1 MMVSFRY
8 KSIYVPQVDETDC
21 GAACLAMILKN
32 YRSRVSIAH
41 LRHIAKTNMEGTTAL
56 GLVKTAEK
64 FDMNVQ
70 AVKADM
76 SLFDMN
82 DIQYPFI
89 VHVIKE
95 GELLHYY
102 VVLKSTK
109 RKIIVADPDPTS
121 GIKKMSRKAFEKEW
135 TGITLFM
142 APKADFKPVK
152 EKKNN
157 LLSLFPY
164 MFKQKKLVRNIIL
177 AALLMTLISICSSY
191 FVQGLIDTYIPNG
204 TFTALSIL
212 TIGLLIAYV
221 FNSIFLY
228 GQQFLLNVL
237 GQRLSIDLNLQYI
250 RHIFELPMEFFTTR
264 KIGEI
269 TSRFSDASR
278 IIDALASTVI
288 SLFLDLSIVILIG
301 IILAVQ
307 NMTLFLITL
316 ASLPFYA
323 IVILGFSKRFEEL
336 NNDQM
341 ESNAIVSSS
350 IIEDIQ
356 GIETIKA
363 LNSEQVRYQKI
374 DSQFVDYLRK
384 AFKYSKTEAF
394 QTALKT
400 FIRLSLNVI
409 ILWVG
414 ASAVMHNKMS
424 IGELMAFNALL
435 SYFVD
440 PLQNIIN
447 LQPTLQAANVAQNR
461 LNEVYLVHSEF
472 KNKTSIN
479 NIHDLNGKII
489 FSHVNYRYGYGE
501 DVLKDINLTIN
512 DNEKITIVGMSGSGK
527 STLVKLLVDFFSP
540 IKGKVTLNNYSTKEI
555 NKHVLRSY
563 VNYVPQNP
571 YVFAGTIKENLLL
584 GSRSNI
590 TEKDIA
596 EACRIAEIK
605 NDIEKLPLGFNTQL
619 DENAK
624 ILSGGQKQRLTI
636 ARALLSSA
644 KVLIFD
650 EATSGLDTITE
661 KKVVDNLINL
671 RDKTII
677 FIAHRLAI
685 AERTDNIVVLNQ
697 GQIVEQGNHAELM
710 TKHGYY
716 YDLVK
721 S

>member
-1 MMVSFRY
+1 MV
-8 KSIYVPQVDETDC
+8 
-21 GAACLAMILKN
+21 
-32 YRSRVSIAH
+32 
-41 LRHIAKTNMEGTTAL
+41 
-56 GLVKTAEK
+56 
-64 FDMNVQ
+64 
-70 AVKADM
+70 
-76 SLFDMN
+76 
-82 DIQYPFI
+82 
-89 VHVIKE
+89 
-95 GELLHYY
+95 
-102 VVLKSTK
+102 
-109 RKIIVADPDPTS
+109 
-121 GIKKMSRKAFEKEW
+121 
-135 TGITLFM
+135 
-142 APKADFKPVK
+142 PKADFKPVK

-164 MFKQKKLVRNIIL
+164 MFKQKKLVRNIIV

-204 TFTALSIL
+204 TFTTLSIL
-212 TIGLLIAYV
+212 AIGLLIAYI

-264 KIGEI
+264 KTGEI

-288 SLFLDLSIVILIG
+288 SLFLDLSIVILMG

-316 ASLPFYA
+316 ASLPLYA
-323 IVILGFSKRFEEL
+323 IVILGFSKRFEKL

-341 ESNAIVSSS
+341 ESNAVVSSS

-363 LNSEQVRYQKI
+363 LNSEQVRYKKI

-394 QTALKT
+394 QIALKT

-414 ASAVMHNKMS
+414 ASVVMHNQMS

-461 LNEVYLVHSEF
+461 LNEVYLVKSEF
-472 KNKTSIN
+472 KDKTSVN
-479 NIHDLNGKII
+479 SIHDLNGKIV
-489 FSHVNYRYGYGE
+489 FSQVNYRYGYGE

-512 DNEKITIVGMSGSGK
+512 DNEKVTVVGMSGSGK

-540 IKGKVTLNNYSTKEI
+540 IKGKVTFNNYSTKEI

-563 VNYVPQNP
+563 VNYVPQTP

-590 TEKDIA
+590 TEEDII
-596 EACRIAEIK
+596 EACQIAEIK
-605 NDIEKLPLGFNTQL
+605 NDIEKLPLGFDTQL

-636 ARALLSSA
+636 ARALLSPA

-661 KKVVDNLINL
+661 KKVVDNLISL
-671 RDKTII
+671 KDKTVI

-697 GQIVEQGNHAELM
+697 GRIIEQGNHTELM
-710 TKHGYY
+710 AKHGYY

>member
-512 DNEKITIVGMSGSGK
+512 DNEKITVVGMSGSGK

>member
-1 MMVSFRY
+1 MVVSLRY
-8 KSIYVPQVDETDC
+8 KSIYVPQIDETDC

-32 YRSRVSIAH
+32 YHSRVSIAR
-41 LRHIAKTNMEGTTAL
+41 LRHIAKTNTEGTTAL

-76 SLFDMN
+76 SLFDIS

-89 VHVIKE
+89 VHVIKD
-95 GELLHYY
+95 GGILHYY

-121 GIKKMSRKAFEKEW
+121 GIKKMSRESFEKEW
-135 TGITLFM
+135 TGITLLM
-142 APKADFKPVK
+142 TPKVDFKPVK
-152 EKKNN
+152 EKKND

-204 TFTALSIL
+204 TFTTLSIL
-212 TIGLLIAYV
+212 AIGLLIAYV

-237 GQRLSIDLNLQYI
+237 GQRLSIDLNLRYI

-264 KIGEI
+264 KTGEI

-288 SLFLDLSIVILIG
+288 SLFLDLSIVILMG

-307 NMTLFLITL
+307 SMTLFFITL
-316 ASLPFYA
+316 ASLPFYI
-323 IVILGFSKRFEEL
+323 IVIFWFSKRFEKL

-341 ESNAIVSSS
+341 ESNAVVSSS

-384 AFKYSKTEAF
+384 SFKYNKTEAF
-394 QTALKT
+394 QTVLKS

-414 ASAVMHNKMS
+414 ASIVIHNQMS

-447 LQPTLQAANVAQNR
+447 LQPKLQAANVAQNR
-461 LNEVYLVHSEF
+461 LNEVYIVKSEF
-472 KNKTSIN
+472 KNKTSVNSIR
-479 NIHDLNGKII
+479 DLNGKIN

-540 IKGKVTLNNYSTKEI
+540 IKGKVTFNNYSTKEI

-563 VNYVPQNP
+563 VNYVPQTP
-571 YVFAGTIKENLLL
+571 YVFAGTIKENLIL

-590 TEKDIA
+590 TEEDID
-596 EACRIAEIK
+596 EACQIAEIK
-605 NDIEKLPLGFNTQL
+605 NDIEKLPLGLDTQL

-636 ARALLSSA
+636 ARALLSPS

-661 KKVVDNLINL
+661 KKVVDNLISL
-671 RDKTII
+671 KDKTVI
-677 FIAHRLAI
+677 FIAHRLAV
-685 AERTDNIVVLNQ
+685 AKRTDNIVVLNQ
-697 GQIVEQGNHAELM
+697 GKIVEQGNHDELIA
-710 TKHGYY
+710 KQGYY
-716 YDLVK
+716 YDLVR

>member
-1 MMVSFRY
+1 MVISLRY
-8 KSIYVPQVDETDC
+8 KSIYVPQIDETDC

-32 YRSRVSIAH
+32 YHSRVSIAH
-41 LRHIAKTNMEGTTAL
+41 LRHIAKTNTEGTTAL

-76 SLFDMN
+76 SLFDMS

-89 VHVIKE
+89 VHVIKD
-95 GELLHYY
+95 GGLLHYY

-109 RKIIVADPDPTS
+109 RKIIVADPDSTS

-142 APKADFKPVK
+142 VPKADFKPVK

-164 MFKQKKLVRNIIL
+164 MFKQKNLVRNIIV

-204 TFTALSIL
+204 TFTTLSIL
-212 TIGLLIAYV
+212 AIGLLIAYI

-264 KIGEI
+264 KTGEI

-288 SLFLDLSIVILIG
+288 SLFLDLSIVILMG

-316 ASLPFYA
+316 ASLPLYA
-323 IVILGFSKRFEEL
+323 IVILGFSKRFEKL

-341 ESNAIVSSS
+341 ESNAVVSSS

-363 LNSEQVRYQKI
+363 LNSEQVRYKKI

-394 QTALKT
+394 QIALKT

-414 ASAVMHNKMS
+414 ASVVMHNQMS

-461 LNEVYLVHSEF
+461 LNEVYLVKSEF
-472 KNKTSIN
+472 KDKTSVN
-479 NIHDLNGKII
+479 SIHDLNGKIV
-489 FSHVNYRYGYGE
+489 FSQVNYRYGYGE

-512 DNEKITIVGMSGSGK
+512 DNEKVTVVGMSGSGK

-540 IKGKVTLNNYSTKEI
+540 IKGKVTFNNYSTKEI

-563 VNYVPQNP
+563 VNYVPQTP

-590 TEKDIA
+590 TEEDII
-596 EACRIAEIK
+596 EACQIAEIK
-605 NDIEKLPLGFNTQL
+605 NDIEKLPLGFDTQL

-636 ARALLSSA
+636 ARALLSPA

-661 KKVVDNLINL
+661 KKVVDNLISL
-671 RDKTII
+671 KDKTVI

-697 GQIVEQGNHAELM
+697 GRIIEQGNHTELM
-710 TKHGYY
+710 AKHGYY

>member
-1 MMVSFRY
+1 MVISLRY
-8 KSIYVPQVDETDC
+8 KSIYVPQIDETDC

-32 YRSRVSIAH
+32 YHSRVSIAH
-41 LRHIAKTNMEGTTAL
+41 LRHIAKTNTEGTTAL

-76 SLFDMN
+76 SLFDMS

-89 VHVIKE
+89 VHVIKD
-95 GELLHYY
+95 GGLLHYY
-102 VVLKSTK
+102 IVLKSTK
-109 RKIIVADPDPTS
+109 RKIIVADPDSTS

-142 APKADFKPVK
+142 VPKADFKPVK

-164 MFKQKKLVRNIIL
+164 MFKQKKLVRNIIV

-204 TFTALSIL
+204 TFTTLSIL
-212 TIGLLIAYV
+212 AIGLLIAYV

-264 KIGEI
+264 KTGEI

-288 SLFLDLSIVILIG
+288 SLFLDLSIVILMG

-316 ASLPFYA
+316 ASLPLYA
-323 IVILGFSKRFEEL
+323 IVILGFSKRFEKL

-341 ESNAIVSSS
+341 ESNAVVSSS

-363 LNSEQVRYQKI
+363 LNSEQVRYKKI

-394 QTALKT
+394 QIALKT

-414 ASAVMHNKMS
+414 ASVVMHNQMS

-461 LNEVYLVHSEF
+461 LNEVYLVKSEF
-472 KNKTSIN
+472 KDKTSVN
-479 NIHDLNGKII
+479 SIHDLNGKIV
-489 FSHVNYRYGYGE
+489 FSQVNYRYGYGE

-512 DNEKITIVGMSGSGK
+512 DNEKVTVVGMSGSGK

-540 IKGKVTLNNYSTKEI
+540 IKGKVTFNNYSTKEI

-563 VNYVPQNP
+563 VNYVPQTP

-590 TEKDIA
+590 TEEDII
-596 EACRIAEIK
+596 EACQIAEIK
-605 NDIEKLPLGFNTQL
+605 NDIEKLPLGFDTQL

-636 ARALLSSA
+636 ARALLSPA

-661 KKVVDNLINL
+661 KKVVDNLISL
-671 RDKTII
+671 KDKTVI

-697 GQIVEQGNHAELM
+697 GRIVEQGNHTELM
-710 TKHGYY
+710 AKHGYY

>member
-1 MMVSFRY
+1 MVISLRY
-8 KSIYVPQVDETDC
+8 KSIYVPQIDETDC

-32 YRSRVSIAH
+32 YHSRVSIAH
-41 LRHIAKTNMEGTTAL
+41 LRHIAKTNTEGTTAL

-70 AVKADM
+70 AVQADM
-76 SLFDMN
+76 SLFDMS

-89 VHVIKE
+89 VHVIKD
-95 GELLHYY
+95 GGLLHYY

-109 RKIIVADPDPTS
+109 RKIIVADPDSTS

-142 APKADFKPVK
+142 VPKADFKPVK

-164 MFKQKKLVRNIIL
+164 MFKQKKLVRNIIV

-204 TFTALSIL
+204 TFTTLSIL
-212 TIGLLIAYV
+212 AIGLLIAYV
-221 FNSIFLY
+221 FNSIFSY

-264 KIGEI
+264 KTGEI

-288 SLFLDLSIVILIG
+288 SLFLDLSIVILMG

-316 ASLPFYA
+316 ASLPLYA
-323 IVILGFSKRFEEL
+323 IVILGFSKRFEKL

-341 ESNAIVSSS
+341 ESNAVVSSS

-363 LNSEQVRYQKI
+363 LNSEQVRYKKI

-394 QTALKT
+394 QIALKT

-414 ASAVMHNKMS
+414 ASVVMHNQMS

-461 LNEVYLVHSEF
+461 LNEVYLVKSEF
-472 KNKTSIN
+472 KDKTSVN
-479 NIHDLNGKII
+479 SIHDLNGKIV
-489 FSHVNYRYGYGE
+489 FSQVNYRYGYGE

-512 DNEKITIVGMSGSGK
+512 DNEKVTVVGMSGSGK

-540 IKGKVTLNNYSTKEI
+540 IKGKVTFNNYSTKEI

-563 VNYVPQNP
+563 VNYVPQTP

-590 TEKDIA
+590 TEEDII
-596 EACRIAEIK
+596 EACQIAEIK
-605 NDIEKLPLGFNTQL
+605 NDIEKLPLGFDTQL

-636 ARALLSSA
+636 ARALLSPA

-661 KKVVDNLINL
+661 KK
-671 RDKTII
+671 
-677 FIAHRLAI
+677 
-685 AERTDNIVVLNQ
+685 
-697 GQIVEQGNHAELM
+697 
-710 TKHGYY
+710 
-716 YDLVK
+716 
-721 S
+721 

>member
-1 MMVSFRY
+1 MSILKY
-8 KSIYVPQVDETDC
+8 KSIYVPQIDETDC

-32 YRSRVSIAH
+32 YHSQVSIAH
-41 LRHIAKTNMEGTTAL
+41 LRHIAKTNTEGTTAL

-64 FDMNVQ
+64 FNMDVQ

-76 SLFDMN
+76 SLFNMK

-89 VHVIKE
+89 VHVIKD
-95 GELLHYY
+95 GGLLHYY

-121 GIKKMSRKAFEKEW
+121 GIKKMSKKAFEKEW

-142 APKADFKPVK
+142 VPKADFKPVK

-204 TFTALSIL
+204 TFTTLSVL
-212 TIGLLIAYV
+212 AIGLLIAYV
-221 FNSIFLY
+221 FNSIFSY

-250 RHIFELPMEFFTTR
+250 KHIFELPMEFFTTR
-264 KIGEI
+264 KTGEI

-288 SLFLDLSIVILIG
+288 SLFLDLSIVILMG

-316 ASLPFYA
+316 ASLPLYA
-323 IVILGFSKRFEEL
+323 IVILGFSKRFERL

-341 ESNAIVSSS
+341 ESNAVVSSS

-363 LNSEQVRYQKI
+363 LNSEQVRYRKI
-374 DSQFVDYLRK
+374 DSQFVDYLKK

-414 ASAVMHNKMS
+414 ASVVMHNQMS

-435 SYFVD
+435 SYFID

-461 LNEVYLVHSEF
+461 LNEVYLVQSEF
-472 KNKTSIN
+472 KSKTSVN
-479 NIHDLNGKII
+479 DIHDLNGDIN

-501 DVLKDINLTIN
+501 DVLKDINLTIK
-512 DNEKITIVGMSGSGK
+512 DNEKLTIVGMSGSGK
-527 STLVKLLVDFFSP
+527 STMVKLLVDFFSP
-540 IKGKVTLNNYSTKEI
+540 TKGKVTFNGHSTRSI

-563 VNYVPQNP
+563 VNYVPQTP
-571 YVFAGTIKENLLL
+571 YIFAGTIKENLLL
-584 GSRSNI
+584 GSRKNI
-590 TEKDIA
+590 TEKEIE
-596 EACRIAEIK
+596 EACQIAEIK
-605 NDIEKLPLGFNTQL
+605 NNIEKLPLGFNTQL

-636 ARALLSSA
+636 ARALLSPA

-661 KKVVDNLINL
+661 KKVVDNLIRLKN
-671 RDKTII
+671 KTVI

-697 GQIVEQGNHAELM
+697 GQIVEQGNHSELM
-710 TKHGYY
+710 AKHGYY

>member
-1 MMVSFRY
+1 MVISLRY
-8 KSIYVPQVDETDC
+8 KSIYVPQIDETDC

-32 YRSRVSIAH
+32 YHSRVSIAH
-41 LRHIAKTNMEGTTAL
+41 LRHIAKTNTEGTTAL

-76 SLFDMN
+76 SLFDMS

-89 VHVIKE
+89 VHVIKD
-95 GELLHYY
+95 GGLLHYY

-109 RKIIVADPDPTS
+109 RKIIVADPDSTS

-142 APKADFKPVK
+142 VPKADFKPVK

-164 MFKQKKLVRNIIL
+164 MFKQKKLVRNIIV

-204 TFTALSIL
+204 TFTTLSIL
-212 TIGLLIAYV
+212 AIGLLIAYI

-264 KIGEI
+264 KTGEI

-288 SLFLDLSIVILIG
+288 SLFLDLSIVILMG

-316 ASLPFYA
+316 ASLPLYA
-323 IVILGFSKRFEEL
+323 IVILGFSKRFEKL

-341 ESNAIVSSS
+341 ESNAVVSSS

-363 LNSEQVRYQKI
+363 LNSEQVRYKKI

-394 QTALKT
+394 QIALKT

-414 ASAVMHNKMS
+414 ASVVMHNQMS

-461 LNEVYLVHSEF
+461 LNEVYLVKSEF
-472 KNKTSIN
+472 KDKTSVN
-479 NIHDLNGKII
+479 SIHDLNGKIV
-489 FSHVNYRYGYGE
+489 FSQVNYRYGYGE

-512 DNEKITIVGMSGSGK
+512 DNEKVTVVGMSGSGK

-540 IKGKVTLNNYSTKEI
+540 IKGKVTFNNYSTKEI

-563 VNYVPQNP
+563 VNYVPQTP

-590 TEKDIA
+590 TEEDII
-596 EACRIAEIK
+596 EACQIAEIK
-605 NDIEKLPLGFNTQL
+605 NDIEKLPLGFDTQL

-636 ARALLSSA
+636 ARALLSPA

-661 KKVVDNLINL
+661 KKVVDNLISL
-671 RDKTII
+671 KDKTVI

-697 GQIVEQGNHAELM
+697 GRIIEQGNHTELM
-710 TKHGYY
+710 AKHGYY

>member
-1 MMVSFRY
+1 MISIRY
-8 KSIYVPQVDETDC
+8 KSLYVPQIDETDC
-21 GAACLAMILKN
+21 GAACLAMILKKYN
-32 YRSRVSIAH
+32 SRVSIAH
-41 LRHIAKTNMEGTTAL
+41 LRHIAKTNTDGTTAL

-64 FDMNVQ
+64 FNMDVQ

-76 SLFDMN
+76 SLFNMK

-89 VHVIKE
+89 VHVIKD

-102 VVLKSTK
+102 VVLSSTK
-109 RKIIVADPDPTS
+109 KNIIIADPDPAV
-121 GIKKMSRKAFEKEW
+121 GVKKMSKKTFEKEW

-142 APKADFKPVK
+142 VPKSDFEPIK

-157 LLSLFPY
+157 LVSLFPY
-164 MFKQKKLVRNIIL
+164 MFKQQRLVRNIVL
-177 AALLMTLISICSSY
+177 AAFLMTIISICSSY
-191 FVQGLIDTYIPNG
+191 FIQGLIDTYIPNG
-204 TFTALSIL
+204 TYTTLSIL
-212 TIGLLIAYV
+212 AIGLLIAYV
-221 FNSIFLY
+221 FNSIFSY

-237 GQRLSIDLNLQYI
+237 GQRLSIDLNLKYI
-250 RHIFELPMEFFTTR
+250 RHIFELPMEFFATR
-264 KIGEI
+264 KTGEI

-288 SLFLDLSIVILIG
+288 SLFLDLGIVILMG

-316 ASLPFYA
+316 ASLPLYTV
-323 IVILGFSKRFEEL
+323 VILGFSKRFETL

-341 ESNAIVSSS
+341 ESNAVVSSS

-363 LNSEQVRYQKI
+363 LNSEQVRYRKI

-384 AFKYSKTEAF
+384 AFKYSRTEAF
-394 QTALKT
+394 QTAIKT

-414 ASAVMHNKMS
+414 ARVVMNNEMS

-435 SYFVD
+435 SYFID

-447 LQPTLQAANVAQNR
+447 LQPSLQAASVAQNR
-461 LNEVYLVHSEF
+461 LNEVYLVKSEF
-472 KNKTSIN
+472 KDSTVVKNVSDIDG
-479 NIHDLNGKII
+479 NIKFEN
-489 FSHVNYRYGYGE
+489 VNYRYGYGE
-501 DVLKDINLTIN
+501 NILKDINLDIKKG
-512 DNEKITIVGMSGSGK
+512 EKLTIVGMSGSGK

-540 IKGKVTLNNYSTKEI
+540 IKGKVTFNGYQTI
-555 NKHVLRSY
+555 DIDKHVLRSY
-563 VNYVPQNP
+563 VNYVPQTP
-571 YVFAGTIKENLLL
+571 YIFSGNIEENLLL
-584 GSRSNI
+584 GRRSNV
-590 TEKDIA
+590 TNEDILK
-596 EACRIAEIK
+596 ACQIAEIDK
-605 NDIEKLPLGFNTQL
+605 DIQKLPLGFETQL

-624 ILSGGQKQRLTI
+624 VLSGGQKQRLTI
-636 ARALLSSA
+636 ARALLSPA

-661 KKVVDNLINL
+661 KKVIDNLMNL
-671 RDKTII
+671 KDKTII
-677 FIAHRLAI
+677 FIAHRLSI
-685 AERTDNIVVLNQ
+685 AERTDNIVVLDS
-697 GQIVEQGNHAELM
+697 GEIVEHGSHEQLM
-710 TKHGYY
+710 SQHGYY
-716 YDLVK
+716 YNLIK

>member
-1 MMVSFRY
+1 MVISLRY
-8 KSIYVPQVDETDC
+8 KSIYVPQIDETDC
-21 GAACLAMILKN
+21 GTACLAMILKN
-32 YRSRVSIAH
+32 YHSRVSIAH
-41 LRHIAKTNMEGTTAL
+41 LRHIAKTNTEGTTAL

-76 SLFDMN
+76 SLFDMS

-89 VHVIKE
+89 VHVIKD
-95 GELLHYY
+95 GGLLHYY

-109 RKIIVADPDPTS
+109 RKIIVADPDSTS

-142 APKADFKPVK
+142 VPKADFKPVK

-164 MFKQKKLVRNIIL
+164 MFKQKKLVRNIIV

-204 TFTALSIL
+204 TFTTLSIL
-212 TIGLLIAYV
+212 AIGLLIAYV
-221 FNSIFLY
+221 FNSIFSY

-264 KIGEI
+264 KTGEI

-288 SLFLDLSIVILIG
+288 SLFLDLSIVILMG

-316 ASLPFYA
+316 ASLPLYA
-323 IVILGFSKRFEEL
+323 IVILGFSKRFEKL

-341 ESNAIVSSS
+341 ESNAVVSSS

-363 LNSEQVRYQKI
+363 LNSEQVRYKKI

-394 QTALKT
+394 QIALKT

-414 ASAVMHNKMS
+414 ASVVMHNQMS

-461 LNEVYLVHSEF
+461 LNEVYLVKSEF
-472 KNKTSIN
+472 KDKTSVN
-479 NIHDLNGKII
+479 SIHDLNGKIV
-489 FSHVNYRYGYGE
+489 FSQVNYE
-501 DVLKDINLTIN
+501 T
-512 DNEKITIVGMSGSGK
+512 
-527 STLVKLLVDFFSP
+527 VK
-540 IKGKVTLNNYSTKEI
+540 
-555 NKHVLRSY
+555 
-563 VNYVPQNP
+563 
-571 YVFAGTIKENLLL
+571 
-584 GSRSNI
+584 
-590 TEKDIA
+590 
-596 EACRIAEIK
+596 
-605 NDIEKLPLGFNTQL
+605 
-619 DENAK
+619 
-624 ILSGGQKQRLTI
+624 
-636 ARALLSSA
+636 
-644 KVLIFD
+644 
-650 EATSGLDTITE
+650 
-661 KKVVDNLINL
+661 
-671 RDKTII
+671 
-677 FIAHRLAI
+677 
-685 AERTDNIVVLNQ
+685 
-697 GQIVEQGNHAELM
+697 
-710 TKHGYY
+710 
-716 YDLVK
+716 
-721 S
+721 

>member
-1 MMVSFRY
+1 MVISLRY
-8 KSIYVPQVDETDC
+8 KSIYVPQIDETDC

-32 YRSRVSIAH
+32 YHSRVSIAH
-41 LRHIAKTNMEGTTAL
+41 LRHIAKTNTEGTTAL

-76 SLFDMN
+76 SLFDMS

-89 VHVIKE
+89 VHVIKD
-95 GELLHYY
+95 GGLLHYY

-109 RKIIVADPDPTS
+109 RKIIVADPDSTS

-142 APKADFKPVK
+142 VPKADFKPVK

-164 MFKQKKLVRNIIL
+164 MFKQKKLVRNIIV

-204 TFTALSIL
+204 TFTTLSIL
-212 TIGLLIAYV
+212 AIGLLIAYV

-264 KIGEI
+264 KTGEI

-288 SLFLDLSIVILIG
+288 SLFLDLSIVILMG

-316 ASLPFYA
+316 ASLPLYA
-323 IVILGFSKRFEEL
+323 IVILGFSKRFEKL

-341 ESNAIVSSS
+341 ESNAVVSSS

-363 LNSEQVRYQKI
+363 LNSEQVRYKKI

-394 QTALKT
+394 QIALKT

-414 ASAVMHNKMS
+414 ASVVMHNQMS

-461 LNEVYLVHSEF
+461 LNEVYLVKSEF
-472 KNKTSIN
+472 KDKTSVN
-479 NIHDLNGKII
+479 SIHDLNGKIV
-489 FSHVNYRYGYGE
+489 FSQVNYRYGYGE

-512 DNEKITIVGMSGSGK
+512 DNEKVTVVGMSGSGK

-540 IKGKVTLNNYSTKEI
+540 IKGKVTFNNYSTKEI

-563 VNYVPQNP
+563 VNYVPQTP

-590 TEKDIA
+590 TEEDII
-596 EACRIAEIK
+596 EACQIAEIK
-605 NDIEKLPLGFNTQL
+605 NDIEKLPLGFDTQL

-624 ILSGGQKQRLTI
+624 ILSG
-636 ARALLSSA
+636 
-644 KVLIFD
+644 
-650 EATSGLDTITE
+650 
-661 KKVVDNLINL
+661 
-671 RDKTII
+671 DKNK
-677 FIAHRLAI
+677 
-685 AERTDNIVVLNQ
+685 D
-697 GQIVEQGNHAELM
+697 
-710 TKHGYY
+710 
-716 YDLVK
+716 
-721 S
+721 

>member
-1 MMVSFRY
+1 MIVSPKYR
-8 KSIYVPQVDETDC
+8 SIYIPQIDETDC

-32 YRSRVSIAH
+32 YHSQVSIAH
-41 LRHIAKTNMEGTTAL
+41 LRHIAKTNTEGTTAL

-64 FDMNVQ
+64 FDMDVQ

-76 SLFDMN
+76 SLFDMK

-89 VHVIKE
+89 VHVVKD
-95 GELLHYY
+95 GGLLHYY

-109 RKIIVADPDPTS
+109 RKIIVADPDPAD
-121 GIKKMSRKAFEKEW
+121 GIKKMPKKSFEKEW

-142 APKADFKPVK
+142 VPKQDFKPVK

-177 AALLMTLISICSSY
+177 AALLMTIISICSSY
-191 FVQGLIDTYIPNG
+191 FLQGLIDTYIPNG
-204 TFTALSIL
+204 TFTTLSIL
-212 TIGLLIAYV
+212 AIGLLIAYV
-221 FNSIFLY
+221 FNSIFSY

-264 KIGEI
+264 KTGEI

-288 SLFLDLSIVILIG
+288 SLFLDLSIVILMG
-301 IILAVQ
+301 VILAVQ
-307 NMTLFLITL
+307 NMTLFLITV
-316 ASLPFYA
+316 ASLPLYA
-323 IVILGFSKRFEEL
+323 IVILGFSKKFEKL

-341 ESNAIVSSS
+341 ESNAVVSSS

-363 LNSEQVRYQKI
+363 LNSEQVRYRKI

-384 AFKYSKTEAF
+384 AFKYSRTEAF

-414 ASAVMHNKMS
+414 ANVVMHNQMS

-435 SYFVD
+435 SYFID

-461 LNEVYLVHSEF
+461 LNEVYLVQSEF
-472 KNKTSIN
+472 KDKTAIN
-479 NIHDLNGKII
+479 DVHNLKGPINFL
-489 FSHVNYRYGYGE
+489 HVNYRYGYGE
-501 DVLKDINLTIN
+501 DVLKDVNLTIDN
-512 DNEKITIVGMSGSGK
+512 NEKLTIVGMSGSGK

-540 IKGKVTLNNYSTKEI
+540 VKGKVTFNGNSTKEI

-563 VNYVPQNP
+563 VNYVPQTP
-571 YVFAGTIKENLLL
+571 YIFAGTIRENLLL
-584 GSRSNI
+584 GSRTNI
-590 TEKDIA
+590 SDKDIV
-596 EACRIAEIK
+596 EACEVAEIK
-605 NDIEKLPLGFNTQL
+605 DDIEKLPLKFDTQL

-636 ARALLSSA
+636 ARALLSPA
-644 KVLIFD
+644 QVLIFD

-661 KKVVDNLINL
+661 KKVIDNLVNL
-671 RDKTII
+671 KDKTII

-685 AERTDNIVVLNQ
+685 AERTDNIVVLSQ
-697 GQIVEQGNHAELM
+697 GKIVEQGNHAKLM
-710 TKHGYY
+710 AKQGYY
-716 YDLVK
+716 YDLVR